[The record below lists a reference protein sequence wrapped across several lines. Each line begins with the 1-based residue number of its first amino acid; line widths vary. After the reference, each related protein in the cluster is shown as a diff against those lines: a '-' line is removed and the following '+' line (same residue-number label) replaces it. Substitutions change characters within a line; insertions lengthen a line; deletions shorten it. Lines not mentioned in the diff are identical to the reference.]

1 MYSSYEPCIYPGVN
15 IKYYINTN
23 NCDGICNC
31 SKMCSGKGDANGDG
45 DCKKVTV
52 AIFQSGKII
61 STGAQNYSQIKEAY
75 LFMNRVLD
83 DNYEL
88 IKREEFKLKKT
99 DDIISNKKFYINK
112 KNIKNYNIY
121 KDLLNI

>member
-1 MYSSYEPCIYPGVN
+1 MGN
-15 IKYYINTN
+15 
-23 NCDGICNC
+23 
-31 SKMCSGKGDANGDG
+31 G

-61 STGAQNYSQIKEAY
+61 ITGAQNYSQIKEAY

-99 DDIISNKKFYINK
+99 DEIISNKKFYINR